1 MDLDNTSSKTEKQHQ
16 HDITQNNTDTDQAEN
31 DQQLPMDVVTNAN
44 NNHKDTLSC
53 EDSPDLLKTL
63 KTVKAIKKTLMK
75 SPKNL
80 SKKEANSKKKSN
92 TTVVGIPE
100 PSQITTAQQ
109 ELPCIPDIAKEAT
122 TNNCQTN
129 VVNSS
134 AKEDGDP
141 QQMPAAHVATA
152 PPITA
157 KTASAVTEDDGKADK
172 EEHSFSENMS
182 VCSDTPLKHEEEVS
196 QLVGERADVATSE
209 SGLGHVSACQ
219 ETNNYSLSYLDA
231 AVVAAAI
238 TVAKVTTNSSTGL
251 QLQPTSRNAS
261 EPKEKLLD
269 PIQND
274 LKCREDEEKQQQQD
288 NHVNDPTNNCQHT
301 DIIPTT
307 PQQQKIATPQNSPSI
322 NADTN
327 DSFQKKEDNSDLTKE
342 SSSKQKNSN
351 DLIKDVSF
359 PPGLSSDTT
368 ANKQKDEKEAREQAA
383 KEAEARQ
390 KSEKERVVREQAAK
404 EAEAKRKEEKE
415 RAAKEQA
422 AKEAEAK
429 RKEETERAAREK
441 AAREAE
447 AKRKEEMERVARD
460 KATKE
465 AEAKQKEEIERVAR
479 DKAAKEAEA
488 KRKEEKERAAK
499 EAEAK
504 RKEEKERAAREQAAK
519 EAEAKQKEEK
529 ERAVREQAAKAAEA
543 KRKEEKERAARE
555 QAAKEAE
562 AKRKEEDQK
571 RKAAEKARRKAEREA
586 KKKEE
591 ELKKAE
597 LPWWEKKGDDQKVE
611 DALTKIED
619 VAEGLK
625 NIDSM
630 PHLKKTPDNSLNFQL
645 HVEGVAEELKN
656 IDSVS
661 DLKKTPDK
669 PLNSKLHELK
679 NENSKSR
686 SGSPLTKE
694 RQRKKSESLEKAE
707 QWLRDRMD
715 QKAKSSEHS
724 RKTSES
730 SNSLQVG
737 NDFEQKKQANCQDTL
752 SSHNKSTE
760 DEKVIPESIP
770 LVTQV
775 SQTISQQQ
783 PSSSPFE
790 PKVTTYTHWLQA
802 DLENE
807 KPMPTNVMKAFSPP
821 PEVPTRLSSPPNS
834 TIPSRFRNMWQNP
847 KTERL
852 EPPTPS
858 KESSISRRSSVN
870 SKESSVPRRGS
881 VFDHAANDSKRSSGA
896 DQIGSRRGSIM
907 EHVSRF
913 NTPFQSRQ
921 PSPSAAKSRGTS
933 PEINGRPFHSTTDV
947 LSRAKSINQLNG
959 QSNASRKPSTSNGTD
974 FNRSKSF
981 SNDYKDSN
989 SSSAFNKRGSTTE
1002 ESRVKNETKP
1012 PVREFSPVI
1021 LVRPST
1027 FIQAMNPPPS
1037 PHARPKDY
1045 VNAPSS
1051 RDRSNQDRIPSRFR
1065 KAMSHNTTSNMTRS
1079 RSIHELHQESTSLEH
1094 HAQGLQDQIRQAR
1107 AEHRKFFDDAQSH
1120 TTYNPNSR
1128 TARERMSA
1136 EWNRTASMRNLRASP
1151 SRDYRR
1157 L

>member
-1 MDLDNTSSKTEKQHQ
+1 MELDNTASKTEKQHQ

-53 EDSPDLLKTL
+53 EDSPDLLRTL

-92 TTVVGIPE
+92 TTVVGKPE
-100 PSQITTAQQ
+100 PSQITTSQQ
-109 ELPCIPDIAKEAT
+109 ELPCIPDTAKEAT

-141 QQMPAAHVATA
+141 QQFPATSVATA

-182 VCSDTPLKHEEEVS
+182 VCSDTPPKHEEEVS
-196 QLVGERADVATSE
+196 QLVGERADVATSK

-231 AVVAAAI
+231 AVVSAAI

-261 EPKEKLLD
+261 ESKEKLLD

-288 NHVNDPTNNCQHT
+288 NHVNDPTNNCKHI
-301 DIIPTT
+301 DIIATSL
-307 PQQQKIATPQNSPSI
+307 QQQKIATPQNSPSI

-327 DSFQKKEDNSDLTKE
+327 DSFQKKEEISDLTNE
-342 SSSKQKNSN
+342 SRSKQKKSN
-351 DLIKDVSF
+351 DQIQDVSL
-359 PPGLSSDTT
+359 PDTNT
-368 ANKQKDEKEAREQAA
+368 TFNKQKEEKERVAREQAA
-383 KEAEARQ
+383 KEVEDKR
-390 KSEKERVVREQAAK
+390 KEEKERIAREQATKEAEAKRKEDKEKAAREQAAK

-415 RAAKEQA
+415 RAAREKAAKEAEAKQKEEKEKAAREQAAKEAKAKRKEEKEKAAREQA

-429 RKEETERAAREK
+429 RKEEKEK
-441 AAREAE
+441 
-447 AKRKEEMERVARD
+447 
-460 KATKE
+460 
-465 AEAKQKEEIERVAR
+465 
-479 DKAAKEAEA
+479 
-488 KRKEEKERAAK
+488 
-499 EAEAK
+499 
-504 RKEEKERAAREQAAK
+504 AAREQAAK

-529 ERAVREQAAKAAEA
+529 ERA
-543 KRKEEKERAARE
+543 ARE
-555 QAAKEAE
+555 QAAKDAE
-562 AKRKEEDQK
+562 AKRKEEDLK

-591 ELKKAE
+591 ELNKMD
-597 LPWWEKKGDDQKVE
+597 LPWWQKKDNDQKVE
-611 DALTKIED
+611 DSLTKIEH

-625 NIDSM
+625 NIDSI
-630 PHLKKTPDNSLNFQL
+630 PQLKKTPDNSLSFEL
-645 HVEGVAEELKN
+645 HIEGVAEELKN
-656 IDSVS
+656 IDSVP

-669 PLNSKLHELK
+669 PLNLKLQELK
-679 NENSKSR
+679 HENSKSR
-686 SGSPLTKE
+686 SESPLTKE

-707 QWLRDRMD
+707 QWLRERMD
-715 QKAKSSEHS
+715 KKTKSDHS

-730 SNSLQVG
+730 SNSVQTG

-790 PKVTTYTHWLQA
+790 PKATNYTHWLTA

-807 KPMPTNVMKAFSPP
+807 KPMPTNIMRAFSPP
-821 PEVPTRLSSPPNS
+821 PEVPTRMSPPAASNT

-847 KTERL
+847 KTERIP
-852 EPPTPS
+852 PPTTS
-858 KESSISRRSSVN
+858 NESSGSRRSSVN

-881 VFDHAANDSKRSSGA
+881 VFDHTTNDSKRSSGA
-896 DQIGSRRGSIM
+896 DHISSRRGSIM

-921 PSPSAAKSRGTS
+921 PSPSATRSRGPS
-933 PEINGRPFHSTTDV
+933 PDINGRPFHSTTDV

-959 QSNASRKPSTSNGTD
+959 QGQSTASRKTSISNGTD
-974 FNRSKSF
+974 TNRSKSL
-981 SNDYKDSN
+981 SNDYSN
-989 SSSAFNKRGSTTE
+989 SSSAFTKRGSTTE
-1002 ESRVKNETKP
+1002 ESRPKNETKP

-1065 KAMSHNTTSNMTRS
+1065 KAMNHNSNTPSSSTMTRS
-1079 RSIHELHQESTSLEH
+1079 RSIHELHQESSSMEH
-1094 HAQGLQDQIRQAR
+1094 RAQGLQDQIRQAR
-1107 AEHRKFFDDAQSH
+1107 SEHRKFFDDAQSH
-1120 TTYNPNSR
+1120 TTYNSNSR

-1136 EWNRTASMRNLRASP
+1136 EWNRTSSMRNLRPSP
-1151 SRDYRR
+1151 SLDYRR